1 MPDRGESDTD
11 GLGVTASRV
20 LQLPQKDLLFHPPW
34 RSALARRT
42 LPHGHFNVAGQHEHL
57 RLLAGAMAADYLFD
71 APGIF
76 SRCHCGREY
85 PELHR

>member
-1 MPDRGESDTD
+1 
-11 GLGVTASRV
+11 
-20 LQLPQKDLLFHPPW
+20 
-34 RSALARRT
+34 
-42 LPHGHFNVAGQHEHL
+42 
-57 RLLAGAMAADYLFD
+57 LLAGAMAADYLFD